1 MALTEEQRAK
11 LNAKAAMKAAQRA
24 EAEVVNDYNEPYE
37 GKVMGVVP
45 YMNNGPQKICPNCG
59 QYVDADSIVCSFCGY
74 RFVNVQPG
82 GLMQYPNGYRQQYSG
97 QPVSYI
103 NIVNQQP
110 VEPVKQHI
118 SGLGLAGMI
127 CSVIGLF
134 ILPWILSTLGVIF
147 GAIGWYQAKTYP
159 EKYSGVGFGI
169 TGVVL
174 GTCSLIY
181 KIYLLVS
188 VMNYLGNLFA

>member
-1 MALTEEQRAK
+1 
-11 LNAKAAMKAAQRA
+11 
-24 EAEVVNDYNEPYE
+24 
-37 GKVMGVVP
+37 
-45 YMNNGPQKICPNCG
+45 MN
-59 QYVDADSIVCSFCGY
+59 S
-74 RFVNVQPG
+74 
-82 GLMQYPNGYRQQYSG
+82 
-97 QPVSYI
+97 VSL
-103 NIVNQQP
+103 QTF
-110 VEPVKQHI
+110 K
-118 SGLGLAGMI
+118 GMDKRPERT
-127 CSVIGLF
+127 C

-159 EKYSGVGFGI
+159 EKYTGVGFGI